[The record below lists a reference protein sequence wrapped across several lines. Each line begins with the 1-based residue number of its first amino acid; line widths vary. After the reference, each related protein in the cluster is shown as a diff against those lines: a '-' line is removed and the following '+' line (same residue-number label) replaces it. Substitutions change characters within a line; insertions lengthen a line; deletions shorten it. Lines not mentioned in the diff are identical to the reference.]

1 MDGGRLGADGL
12 TVNSILWNA
21 SPPLL
26 SVALI
31 GISQGSISPAYAQL
45 NAPPC
50 CAVVGV
56 QFTTPVVGL
65 IVALVGVT
73 GLLELGIME

>member
-1 MDGGRLGADGL
+1 MDGARLGAAGL

-26 SVALI
+26 SVALMR
-31 GISQGSISPAYAQL
+31 ISQGSTSPAYAQL

-56 QFTTPVVGL
+56 QLITPVVGL

-73 GLLELGIME
+73 GLLRLGTME